1 MCHNDR
7 IGAFMTKLSKSRIEW
22 AINETQ
28 SMKQAA
34 KLLNVAYNTFKKY
47 AKLYEVFHPAESLIG
62 IKRTTSGGYK
72 QPELED
78 IFAGH
83 NPNYSDTKLLHRC
96 YREGY
101 LAEECSNCGEERC
114 RASDMT
120 KPLMLDYMDDDS
132 TNKSLINLR
141 VLCFNCFYI
150 MKGQRLKV
158 KQPKNIRQ
166 FRKAVGNLFSAE

>member
-34 KLLNVAYNTFKKY
+34 KLLNVAYHTFKKY

-101 LAEECSNCGEERC
+101 LAEECNNCGFDEYRPK
-114 RASDMT
+114 DMM
-120 KPLMLDYMDDDS
+120 KPLMLDYLDDDS
-132 TNKSLINLR
+132 TNKALSNLR
-141 VLCFNCFYI
+141 LLCYNCFYI
-150 MKGQRLKV
+150 LKMDRLGVNTPENV
-158 KQPKNIRQ
+158 KSFQ
-166 FRKAVGNLFSAE
+166 KAIIQVFSTE